1 MWAKRKQPTEELLSF
16 FLLYESCLLEPN
28 LRAERGTE
36 IIAVAIVQEHD
47 LIACLSSEAKPTNV
61 EFNAAAGIENA
72 VSVAV
77 HDGADLIIDC
87 ARRHRSTY
95 SKVHNAAL
103 EQREDPHR
111 TGSLNLEASQTVKQP
126 QIGADSA
133 CDYAGGDGLS
143 FVALKVIGHLTF
155 QNNMLP
161 HVETQPGSHTQQI
174 KVSRLQARKIS
185 KHAKASVVFSVTA
198 LGRGRRR
205 E

>member
-1 MWAKRKQPTEELLSF
+1 
-16 FLLYESCLLEPN
+16 
-28 LRAERGTE
+28 LRAKRGTE
-36 IIAVAIVQEHD
+36 IIASAIVQEHD
-47 LIACLSSEAKPTNV
+47 FIACFGSEAKPAYV
-61 EFNAAAGIENA
+61 EFNATAGIENA

-77 HDGADLIIDC
+77 HNGADLIIDG
-87 ARRHRSTY
+87 ARRHWSTY

-103 EQREDPHR
+103 EQRENPHR

-133 CDYAGGDGLS
+133 GDYAGGDGLS

-155 QNNMLP
+155 QNNVLP
-161 HVETQPGSHTQQI
+161 YVETQPGSHTQHV